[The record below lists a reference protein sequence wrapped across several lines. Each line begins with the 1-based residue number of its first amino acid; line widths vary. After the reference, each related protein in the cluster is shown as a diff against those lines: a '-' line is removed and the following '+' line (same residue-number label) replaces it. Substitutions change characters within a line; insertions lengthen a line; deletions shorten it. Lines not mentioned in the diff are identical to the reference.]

1 MGSYLRYIAQRTAM
15 FAIAVMVAI
24 AINFVIP
31 RLMPGNPVM
40 AIMARMSSVGARIG
54 YEDLVVEYN
63 QRFGLDKDLPTQ
75 FVSYLRELL
84 KGNLGYSIADF
95 PERVDAMI
103 ARALPWTLGLLGFAT
118 VISWLLGTLIGAL
131 VGWWG
136 EESKAAKILVSVSLV
151 LYAIPY
157 YLLAMILVFLIAYTM
172 GIFPISGGFTT
183 GTVPSLS
190 LDFLLDVMR
199 HAALPALSIIL
210 VSLGW
215 WILSMRSMIVGL
227 KGEDFVTMAEAKGL
241 SDRRIMLKYAFRNAL
256 LPQVTGLALSLGS
269 IFNGAL
275 LTEVIFAYPGL
286 GWLLLHAIKGLDY
299 PLIQGIVLLVI
310 LSVCLATYILD
321 IIYPLVDPRVRI
333 GGG

>member
-40 AIMARMSSVGARIG
+40 AIMARMASVGARIG

-63 QRFGLDKDLPTQ
+63 QRFGLDKDLLTQ

-95 PERVDAMI
+95 PERVDVMI

-131 VGWWG
+131 VGWRG
-136 EESKAAKILVSVSLV
+136 ESKVGKVLVSVSLV

-157 YLLAMILVFLIAYTM
+157 YLLAMILVFLLAYTM
-172 GIFPISGGFTT
+172 GIFPISGGYTI

-190 LDFLLDVMR
+190 LDFFLDVMR
-199 HAALPALSIIL
+199 HAALPALSIIS

-227 KGEDFVTMAEAKGL
+227 KGEDFVIMAEAKGL

-256 LPQVTGLALSLGS
+256 LPQVTGLALSLGA
-269 IFNGAL
+269 IINGAL
-275 LTEVIFAYPGL
+275 LTEIIFAYPGL
-286 GWLLLHAIKGLDY
+286 GWLLLHAIQGLDY

-310 LSVCLATYILD
+310 LSVCLATYIID

>member
-1 MGSYLRYIAQRTAM
+1 MGSYLRYIAKRTVM
-15 FAIAVMVAI
+15 FAIVVMVAI
-24 AINFVIP
+24 AIIFVIP

-40 AIMARMSSVGARIG
+40 AIMARMASVGARIG

-63 QRFGLDKDLPTQ
+63 QRFGLDKDLLTQ

-95 PERVDAMI
+95 PERVDVMI

-131 VGWWG
+131 VGWRG
-136 EESKAAKILVSVSLV
+136 EESKVGSILVSVSLV

-157 YLLAMILVFLIAYTM
+157 YLLAMILVFLLAYTM
-172 GIFPISGGFTT
+172 GIFPISGGYTI

-190 LDFLLDVMR
+190 LDFFLDVMR
-199 HAALPALSIIL
+199 HAALPALSIIS

-269 IFNGAL
+269 IINGAL
-275 LTEVIFAYPGL
+275 LTEIIFAYPGL
-286 GWLLLHAIKGLDY
+286 GWLLLHAIQGLDY

-310 LSVCLATYILD
+310 LSVCLATYIID
-321 IIYPLVDPRVRI
+321 IVYPLVDPRVKI